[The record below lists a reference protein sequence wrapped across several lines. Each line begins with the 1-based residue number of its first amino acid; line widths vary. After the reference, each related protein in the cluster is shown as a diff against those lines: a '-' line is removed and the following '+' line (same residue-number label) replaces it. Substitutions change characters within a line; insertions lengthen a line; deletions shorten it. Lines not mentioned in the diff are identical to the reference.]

1 MGYDLSNLRR
11 WVVPHGGEQ
20 REVLRVQDAAGAVL
34 WEKYYRVSYEANSEG
49 MQYWI
54 VYFNANGGSGSMPS
68 LQVPKGSSVQLPA
81 CAFSRAGYALK
92 AQQYNAAA
100 DGSGESYSAGASL
113 TPTANM
119 TLYAQW
125 QANSYAISF
134 SPGGGSGSMSPVTA
148 AYRSTVTLPACAFTR
163 SGHVFDVWE
172 CAIDGEE
179 SYFND

>member
-1 MGYDLSNLRR
+1 
-11 WVVPHGGEQ
+11 
-20 REVLRVQDAAGAVL
+20 
-34 WEKYYRVSYEANSEG
+34 

-68 LQVPKGSSVQLPA
+68 LQVPKGSSVRLPA
-81 CAFSRAGYALK
+81 CAFSQAGYTLK

-100 DGSGESYSAGASL
+100 DGSGASYSAGASL

-172 CAIDGEE
+172 CAIGGEE
-179 SYFND
+179 RYFND

>member
-1 MGYDLSNLRR
+1 M
-11 WVVPHGGEQ
+11 
-20 REVLRVQDAAGAVL
+20 
-34 WEKYYRVSYEANSEG
+34 
-49 MQYWI
+49 
-54 VYFNANGGSGSMPS
+54 
-68 LQVPKGSSVQLPA
+68 PA

-100 DGSGESYSAGASL
+100 DGSGKSYSAGASL

-125 QANSYAISF
+125 QANSYTISF
-134 SPGGGSGSMSPVTA
+134 NPGEGSGSMSPVTA